1 MRRRGALISRA
12 LGIAALAVLAALAA
26 APLRPAFAAG
36 FSISEQSAKATG
48 MADAVAAQSD
58 DPAVIYYNPGGMAF
72 FDKAAGSVGATYIT
86 FTKADFHG
94 ANPFPGEGVT
104 ATEQKLHAFPPHAY
118 WVQPITPELKL
129 GIGFETPFGLQTRWQ
144 NPDSFS
150 GRFLSTLASIK
161 DIDVNPTVAWQVTP
175 EFGIG
180 AGFIARFS
188 EVQLERDVPAV
199 DPFTLT
205 TVNAARIKLKSK
217 YDRGYGFDVGFLN
230 KPTPWFSWG
239 GSYRSKMTVN
249 YTGDAIL
256 FPRSSGDP
264 IFDMFLAHALP
275 YNTSIPVKT
284 QIKFPDEALFGV
296 AVKPMPD
303 LTVEV
308 DGNRWGWST
317 LQNVPITFPGGQ
329 LPNSNIVQRWKDS
342 WAVRAGL
349 NWTAAP
355 AWQLRLGYVWDQTPQ
370 PEQVVNPLL
379 PDANRNGVTA
389 GIGFRGNPIDLDLGV
404 MYLFFA
410 DRTRAK
416 TFADDPQGPFFGTY
430 STRALLI
437 SLTVGFH
444 Q

>member
-1 MRRRGALISRA
+1 
-12 LGIAALAVLAALAA
+12 
-26 APLRPAFAAG
+26 
-36 FSISEQSAKATG
+36 
-48 MADAVAAQSD
+48 
-58 DPAVIYYNPGGMAF
+58 
-72 FDKAAGSVGATYIT
+72 
-86 FTKADFHG
+86 
-94 ANPFPGEGVT
+94 
-104 ATEQKLHAFPPHAY
+104 
-118 WVQPITPELKL
+118 
-129 GIGFETPFGLQTRWQ
+129 
-144 NPDSFS
+144 
-150 GRFLSTLASIK
+150 
-161 DIDVNPTVAWQVTP
+161 
-175 EFGIG
+175 
-180 AGFIARFS
+180 
-188 EVQLERDVPAV
+188 
-199 DPFTLT
+199 
-205 TVNAARIKLKSK
+205 
-217 YDRGYGFDVGFLN
+217 
-230 KPTPWFSWG
+230 
-239 GSYRSKMTVN
+239 MTVN

-308 DGNRWGWST
+308 DGNHWGWST